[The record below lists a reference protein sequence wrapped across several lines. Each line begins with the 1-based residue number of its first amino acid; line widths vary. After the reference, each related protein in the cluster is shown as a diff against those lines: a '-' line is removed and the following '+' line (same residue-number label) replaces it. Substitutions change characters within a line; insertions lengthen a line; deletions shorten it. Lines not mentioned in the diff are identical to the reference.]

1 MGDPCKT
8 TKTSAN
14 TLLCPLL
21 LMHPLDGKPAHY
33 AASFEMQK
41 LIHSI
46 TTDTSLQKPPLKTAL
61 ASLQMLRLFKSN
73 YFPPVVPVDLRRGCT
88 GWSGP
93 PYSRIPLSIS
103 ELTVLYLGLAALLV
117 CNPWRIFMQRLHS
130 CGARKAITTAL
141 VPAHSPCCQGS
152 SRLCM
157 EDRQWALL
165 TARKGGTARGIH
177 PVTTLGSKYSG
188 S

>member
-1 MGDPCKT
+1 MLGPSQAVTSLGHTSQDIPQTSNMGDPCKT

-61 ASLQMLRLFKSN
+61 ASLQTLRLFKSN
-73 YFPPVVPVDLRRGCT
+73 YFLPVVPGDLRRGCT

-93 PYSRIPLSIS
+93 PYSHIPLSIS
-103 ELTVLYLGLAALLV
+103 ELTVLNLGLAALLGLQ
-117 CNPWRIFMQRLHS
+117 P
-130 CGARKAITTAL
+130 
-141 VPAHSPCCQGS
+141 
-152 SRLCM
+152 M
-157 EDRQWALL
+157 EDFHA
-165 TARKGGTARGIH
+165 K
-177 PVTTLGSKYSG
+177 VTQLWS
-188 S
+188 